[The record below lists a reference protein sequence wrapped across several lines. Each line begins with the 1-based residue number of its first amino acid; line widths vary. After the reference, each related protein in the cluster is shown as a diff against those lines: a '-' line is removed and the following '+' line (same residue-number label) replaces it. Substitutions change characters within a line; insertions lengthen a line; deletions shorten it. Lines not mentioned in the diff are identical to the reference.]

1 MTFGTE
7 RRIGYRAPNHR
18 HLPAYGPPPTFI
30 RGAAAALLAAVGAW
44 AIVGGHQGAQQSDVF
59 ATNGDLVVVRGD
71 KLDVR
76 VARGDKLHVARPGL
90 SVANLYASLFDSH
103 FSLGGAPAGFVNDTP
118 LGDDSEAAP
127 PLVPS
132 LSEANR
138 NARAVASLPSRGDQ
152 AAKRS
157 AGTRLVAA
165 SRAGAHDDAQANQ
178 PGSGAVADT
187 RTFFEKLFGKPA
199 PVTLA
204 YAATDDAG
212 LGGGRSIGSGQYDR
226 QTAVYDITAHT
237 VYMPD
242 GTRLEAHS
250 GLGSWL
256 DDPQHADQRMRGVT
270 PPNIY
275 NLELREQ
282 PFHGVRALRMIPQD
296 ESRTF
301 GRSGILAHTY
311 MLGPNGDSN
320 GCVSFKDYNAFLQA
334 YLRHDVKRLV
344 VVTRL

>member
-1 MTFGTE
+1 MK
-7 RRIGYRAPNHR
+7 
-18 HLPAYGPPPTFI
+18 
-30 RGAAAALLAAVGAW
+30 
-44 AIVGGHQGAQQSDVF
+44 
-59 ATNGDLVVVRGD
+59 VVRRMVVELRD
-71 KLDVR
+71 
-76 VARGDKLHVARPGL
+76 PFI
-90 SVANLYASLFDSH
+90 FDR
-103 FSLGGAPAGFVNDTP
+103 LG
-118 LGDDSEAAP
+118 
-127 PLVPS
+127 
-132 LSEANR
+132 
-138 NARAVASLPSRGDQ
+138 
-152 AAKRS
+152 
-157 AGTRLVAA
+157 
-165 SRAGAHDDAQANQ
+165 
-178 PGSGAVADT
+178 
-187 RTFFEKLFGKPA
+187 
-199 PVTLA
+199 
-204 YAATDDAG
+204 
-212 LGGGRSIGSGQYDR
+212 YDR
-226 QTAVYDITAHT
+226 QTAVYDISAHT

-334 YLRHDVKRLV
+334 YLRRDVKRLV

>member
-1 MTFGTE
+1 MTFGSE

-18 HLPAYGPPPTFI
+18 NLPAYGLPPTFV

-44 AIVGGHQGAQQSDVF
+44 VIVGGHQGAKQTDVF
-59 ATNGDLVVVRGD
+59 GSNARGD

-76 VARGDKLHVARPGL
+76 IARGDKLHVARP
-90 SVANLYASLFDSH
+90 SFSAANLYASLFDSR
-103 FSLGGAPAGFVNDTP
+103 FSLGGAPARFVNDVP
-118 LGDDSEAAP
+118 LGDDSEVAP

-132 LSEANR
+132 LPEANR

-157 AGTRLVAA
+157 AGTRLAA
-165 SRAGAHDDAQANQ
+165 MRAGAGDNAQANQ
-178 PGSGAVADT
+178 TGSGVVADT

-212 LGGGRSIGSGQYDR
+212 LGGGRSIVSGQYDR
-226 QTAVYDITAHT
+226 QTAVYDISAHT

-250 GLGSWL
+250 GLGSLL
-256 DDPQHADQRMRGVT
+256 DDPQHPDLKMRGVT

-282 PFHGVRALRMIPQD
+282 PFHGVRALRMLPQD
-296 ESRTF
+296 ERRTF

-334 YLRHDVKRLV
+334 YLRNDVKRLA

>member
-1 MTFGTE
+1 M
-7 RRIGYRAPNHR
+7 
-18 HLPAYGPPPTFI
+18 
-30 RGAAAALLAAVGAW
+30 GAL

-59 ATNGDLVVVRGD
+59 ASNGDLVAVRGD

-76 VARGDKLHVARPGL
+76 VARGDKLHVARPSL
-90 SVANLYASLFDSH
+90 SVANLYASLFDSRL
-103 FSLGGAPAGFVNDTP
+103 SLGGAPAGFVNDTP
-118 LGDDSEAAP
+118 LGDDGEAGP
-127 PLVPS
+127 PRVPS
-132 LSEANR
+132 LPEANR

-152 AAKRS
+152 AAKRGV
-157 AGTRLVAA
+157 GTRLVAA
-165 SRAGAHDDAQANQ
+165 ARGGARDDTQANQ

-212 LGGGRSIGSGQYDR
+212 LGVGRSISPGQYDR
-226 QTAVYDITAHT
+226 QTAVYDISAHT

-334 YLRHDVKRLV
+334 YLRRDVKRLV